1 MMLSLMVCKM
11 IWVRWLKKTVKSRG
25 HDIKC
30 RVFSGLTR
38 PREYVNSAE
47 PVRNNKEHNANQT
60 LFQVTHHLI

>member
-1 MMLSLMVCKM
+1 MILSIMVCKVVWM
-11 IWVRWLKKTVKSRG
+11 RWLKDTVESRG

-47 PVRNNKEHNANQT
+47 ADRKNKEHSANST
-60 LFQVTHHLI
+60 LFQATYHLI